1 MLYKIGEFAKL
12 TNLSVKTL
20 RYYNEIGLL
29 LPEEVDIYSGYRYYG
44 DRNLEEIRIIKQ
56 LKEAG
61 FTLEEIIN
69 KWNHFSEED
78 FENKKQELYQKQLE
92 LDKSIKNVDYLK
104 SHVINGKIVNYEVE
118 NKKIKK
124 L

>member
-1 MLYKIGEFAKL
+1 MYKIGEFAKL

-78 FENKKQELYQKQLE
+78 FENKRQELYQKQLE
-92 LDKSIKNVDYLK
+92 LDKTIKSVDYLK
-104 SHVINGKIVNYEVE
+104 NHIINGKIVNYEVDN
-118 NKKIKK
+118 NKLKK

>member
-1 MLYKIGEFAKL
+1 MYKIGEFAEI

-44 DRNLEEIRIIKQ
+44 NRNIEEVKIIKE

-61 FTLEEIIN
+61 FTLDEIIN
-69 KWNHFSEED
+69 KWNKFTVND
-78 FENKKQELYQKQLE
+78 FENKRKELYQKQLKIDE
-92 LDKSIKNVDYLK
+92 SIKKVDYLK
-104 SHVINGKIVNYEVE
+104 NHIINGKIVNYELNNNRV
-118 NKKIKK
+118 KK

>member
-1 MLYKIGEFAKL
+1 MYKIGEFAKL
-12 TNLSVKTL
+12 TNISVKTL

-44 DRNLEEIRIIKQ
+44 NRNLEEIKIIKQ

-78 FENKKQELYQKQLE
+78 FENKRKELYQKQLE
-92 LDKSIKNVDYLK
+92 LDKAIKSVDYLK
-104 SHVINGKIVNYEVE
+104 NHIINGKIVNYEVDN
-118 NKKIKK
+118 NKMKK

>member
-1 MLYKIGEFAKL
+1 MYKIGEFAEI

-44 DRNLEEIRIIKQ
+44 NRNIEEVKIIKE

-61 FTLEEIIN
+61 FTLDEIIN
-69 KWNHFSEED
+69 KWNKFTVND
-78 FENKKQELYQKQLE
+78 FENKRKELYQKQLE
-92 LDKSIKNVDYLK
+92 IDKSIKKVDYLK
-104 SHVINGKIVNYEVE
+104 NHIINGKIVNYELNNNRV
-118 NKKIKK
+118 KK

>member
-1 MLYKIGEFAKL
+1 MYKIGEFAEI

-44 DRNLEEIRIIKQ
+44 NRNIEEVKIIKE

-61 FTLEEIIN
+61 FTLDEIIN
-69 KWNHFSEED
+69 KWNKFTVND
-78 FENKKQELYQKQLE
+78 FENKRKELYQKQLE
-92 LDKSIKNVDYLK
+92 LDKTIKKVDYLK
-104 SHVINGKIVNYEVE
+104 NHIINGKIVNYELNNNRV
-118 NKKIKK
+118 KK

>member
-1 MLYKIGEFAKL
+1 MYKIGEFAEI

-44 DRNLEEIRIIKQ
+44 NRNIEEVKIIKE

-61 FTLEEIIN
+61 FTLDEIIN
-69 KWNHFSEED
+69 KWNKFTVND
-78 FENKKQELYQKQLE
+78 FENKRKELYQKQLE
-92 LDKSIKNVDYLK
+92 IDESIKKVDYLK
-104 SHVINGKIVNYEVE
+104 NHIINGKIVNYELNNNRV
-118 NKKIKK
+118 KK

>member
-1 MLYKIGEFAKL
+1 MYKIGEFAKI

-61 FTLEEIIN
+61 FTLDEIID

-78 FENKKQELYQKQLE
+78 FENKKHELYEKQLE

-104 SHVINGKIVNYEVE
+104 NHVINGKIVNYEVE
-118 NKKIKK
+118 NNKIKK

>member
-1 MLYKIGEFAKL
+1 MYKIGEFSKI

-29 LPEEVDIYSGYRYYG
+29 LPEEVDIYTGYRYYG
-44 DRNLEEIRIIKQ
+44 DRNLEEVKLIKE
-56 LKEAG
+56 LKGAG

-69 KWNHFSEED
+69 KWNKFTIDD
-78 FENKKQELYQKQLE
+78 FENKSKELYQKQMQ
-92 LDKSIKNVDYLK
+92 LDESIKKVNYLK
-104 SHVINGKIVNYEVE
+104 THLFNGKIVNYELNN
-118 NKKIKK
+118 NKVKK

>member
-1 MLYKIGEFAKL
+1 MYKIGEFAEI

-44 DRNLEEIRIIKQ
+44 NRNIEEVKIIKE

-61 FTLEEIIN
+61 FTLDEIIN
-69 KWNHFSEED
+69 KWNKFTVND
-78 FENKKQELYQKQLE
+78 FENKRKELYQKQLE
-92 LDKSIKNVDYLK
+92 IDKSIKKVDHLK
-104 SHVINGKIVNYEVE
+104 NHIINGKIVNYELNNNRV
-118 NKKIKK
+118 KK

>member
-1 MLYKIGEFAKL
+1 MYKIGEFAKI

-61 FTLEEIIN
+61 FTLDEIID

-78 FENKKQELYQKQLE
+78 FENKKHELYKKQLE

-104 SHVINGKIVNYEVE
+104 NHVINGKIVNYEVE
-118 NKKIKK
+118 NNKIKK